1 MNADARRRARLE
13 PSERIEPIDPAADPE
28 VSVVAPLLNE
38 SANLR
43 EFHRRVRAALLDAA
57 RTYEIIFVDDG
68 STDESAQVA
77 LALRAE
83 VPNVRLLSF
92 SRNFGHQAAITAGLD
107 FARGRAAV
115 VMDSD
120 LQHPPEMIG
129 TLVEKWA
136 QGYEVVYTVRRSTA
150 DAGVL
155 KRWTSRGFYRLLGF
169 LAQTPIPADS
179 ADFRLLDRKA
189 VDAFKRLR
197 ERTRFL
203 RGLSSWVGYRTVA
216 VPYDA
221 GPRHAGRSSYSL
233 RRMMR
238 LATDGVTSFSTTPLY
253 LSLYLGL
260 IQAAAGFLYGAYV
273 VYAKLFTDETVPGWA
288 SVVVLVALSGGV
300 QFMMIGVLGIYVG
313 KVFEEVK
320 RRPIYLLREA
330 VGFPDD
336 AVPPEAAAAGQAA
349 TNDLDRPAISLHRTA
364 AARDVRDE

>member
-1 MNADARRRARLE
+1 MSPDTRCRDRR
-13 PSERIEPIDPAADPE
+13 DPTAEPE
-28 VSVVAPLLNE
+28 VTVVAPLLNE
-38 SANLR
+38 AASLP

-68 STDESAQVA
+68 STDDSAEVV
-77 LALRAE
+77 LALRE
-83 VPNVRLLSF
+83 EDPNVRLLSF

-107 FARGRAAV
+107 FSRGRAVV

-120 LQHPPEMIG
+120 LQHPPEMIA
-129 TLVEKWA
+129 TLLEKWA
-136 QGYEVVYTVRRSTA
+136 QGYDVVYTVRRSTA
-150 DAGVL
+150 DAGPL
-155 KRWTSRGFYRLLGF
+155 KRMTSRAYYRVLRF
-169 LAQTPIPADS
+169 LAQTPIPANAS
-179 ADFRLLDRKA
+179 DFRLLDRKA

-203 RGLSSWVGYRTVA
+203 RGLSSWVGYRSIA
-216 VPYDA
+216 VSYDA

-233 RRMMR
+233 RRMLR
-238 LATDGVTSFSTTPLY
+238 LATDGVTSFSTMPLY

-260 IQAAAGFLYGAYV
+260 AQAVAGCVYGAYV

-288 SVVVLVALSGGV
+288 SVVFLVAVTGGI

-320 RRPIYLLREA
+320 RRPIYLLRDA
-330 VGFPDD
+330 VGFPDGLR
-336 AVPPEAAAAGQAA
+336 PPEDGPEAEAEGAAAF
-349 TNDLDRPAISLHRTA
+349 RPREMV